1 MHTLVSAHITT
12 EALAL
17 VCHALVADSEKAREE
32 TSLVGGK
39 DNTEKFG
46 PLKSVL
52 GNVPALYANSEVCLQ
67 PPTLI
72 LLRLTPRRSRDAEV
86 ISYGV
91 PLFHLYSWY
100 PFPLSKLDAIKK
112 QLRSVYPLR

>member
-1 MHTLVSAHITT
+1 MHTWVSAHITT
-12 EALAL
+12 VALAL
-17 VCHALVADSEKAREE
+17 VCHAADSEKVREE

-52 GNVPALYANSEVCLQ
+52 GNVPALYVNCEVCLQ

-72 LLRLTPRRSRDAEV
+72 LLRFTHRRSRDAEV
-86 ISYGV
+86 ICTTRRLS
-91 PLFHLYSWY
+91 F
-100 PFPLSKLDAIKK
+100 FPDNLLI
-112 QLRSVYPLR
+112 RVF

>member
-1 MHTLVSAHITT
+1 MHTWVSVHITT
-12 EALAL
+12 VALAL

-52 GNVPALYANSEVCLQ
+52 GKSPHCM
-67 PPTLI
+67 LI
-72 LLRLTPRRSRDAEV
+72 VRFA
-86 ISYGV
+86 YN
-91 PLFHLYSWY
+91 PLH
-100 PFPLSKLDAIKK
+100 
-112 QLRSVYPLR
+112 